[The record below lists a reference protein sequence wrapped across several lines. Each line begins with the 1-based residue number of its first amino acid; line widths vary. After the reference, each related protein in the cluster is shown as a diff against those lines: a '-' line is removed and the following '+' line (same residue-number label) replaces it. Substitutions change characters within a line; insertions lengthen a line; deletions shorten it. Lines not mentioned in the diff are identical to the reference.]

1 MEIKNYNEY
10 DLMRE
15 PNLKDV
21 TQCICAFLNTN
32 YNEKNEKI
40 GNILIGI
47 DHGKVKGIQMNR

>member
-10 DLMRE
+10 DFSKE
-15 PNLKDV
+15 PNLKEV
-21 TQCICAFLNTN
+21 TQTICAFLNTN

-47 DHGKVKGIQMNR
+47 DHGKVKGI